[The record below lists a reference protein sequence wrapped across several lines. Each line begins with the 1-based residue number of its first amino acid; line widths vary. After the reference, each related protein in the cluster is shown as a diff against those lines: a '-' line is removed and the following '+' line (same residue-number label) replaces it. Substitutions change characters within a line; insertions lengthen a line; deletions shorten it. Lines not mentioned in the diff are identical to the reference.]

1 MTVPTDTTVDQ
12 ATDATAPE
20 PTTTT
25 DATPEPDRDWKA
37 EADKWKALARK
48 HENASASTLKE
59 LDQMRTAQ
67 MSESEKAVAEAE
79 KRGRE
84 AALKEMRTEMART
97 KLQAAAAGKVSDVDA
112 LLELIDINR
121 LVTDDGVDEA
131 AITAAVDRF
140 TKVVPQAPKFDK
152 VELGPQGDRPRQI
165 GEADLKRMT
174 PEQIVEARRT
184 GALDD
189 LLGVSS

>member
-25 DATPEPDRDWKA
+25 DTTPEPDRDWKA

-59 LDQMRTAQ
+59 LEQMRTAQ
-67 MSESEKAVAEAE
+67 MSDSEKAIAEAE
-79 KRGRE
+79 KRGHL

-152 VELGPQGDRPRQI
+152 VELGPQGDRPRQL
-165 GEADLKRMT
+165 GEAELARMT

-184 GALDD
+184 GQLDD